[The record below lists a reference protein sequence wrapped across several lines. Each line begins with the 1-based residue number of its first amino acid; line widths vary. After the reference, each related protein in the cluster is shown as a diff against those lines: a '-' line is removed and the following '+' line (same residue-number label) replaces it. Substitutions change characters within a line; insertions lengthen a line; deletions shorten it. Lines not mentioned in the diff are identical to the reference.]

1 MRAPPAPR
9 AVRFFRIRTRSAAAE
24 AAARPVGAGVQLPP
38 SLTQAQQETL
48 MHKPQD
54 TPPVEVPPLDPTP
67 PQDPIP
73 HQNPTASVA

>member
-1 MRAPPAPR
+1 LSGRAAFLVP
-9 AVRFFRIRTRSAAAE
+9 
-24 AAARPVGAGVQLPP
+24 
-38 SLTQAQQETL
+38 QQEST

-73 HQNPTASVA
+73 HQHPSGR